1 MLSHKEKLRLIKFVG
16 KFENPAGGFN
26 FPRETPASITETYNG
41 VMLFIE
47 LGFDYGNPL
56 TKEYIRNL
64 ELKAD
69 LSLEHLYRLAK
80 VSEMLRIPDKMSE
93 IRESVLCRKY
103 RRSGKLTD
111 AYYSVLLDD
120 VLNIGILPGPDLV
133 EDMLKLKTKKLRFMS
148 ECQKYLAVKT
158 HLSLEVEMEEA
169 ISWVQATQS
178 CDGGFG
184 FLPGSTPFLENV
196 YSALDSLQMLNS
208 VPLDIQGCEDF
219 VLACR
224 SKEGAFGRQIMAL
237 PSLEHSLL
245 AVRSLKIIDAM
256 RVRAHS
262 DGG

>member
-1 MLSHKEKLRLIKFVG
+1 MLPHKERLRLIKFVCEY
-16 KFENPAGGFN
+16 ENPAGGFN
-26 FPRETPASITETYNG
+26 FPRETPASIAETYNG
-41 VMLFIE
+41 VMLFNE
-47 LGFDYGNPL
+47 LGFDCCNPL

-69 LSLEHLYRLAK
+69 MSLGLLYRMAK
-80 VSEMLRIPDKMSE
+80 VSEILSMPDKISE
-93 IRESVLCRKY
+93 IRESVLGRKCRK
-103 RRSGKLTD
+103 SSKLTD
-111 AYYSVLLDD
+111 AYYSVLLEEILD
-120 VLNIGILPGPDLV
+120 VSGVLTTDLL
-133 EDMLKLKTKKLRFMS
+133 EHARTRKIKKLKFMP
-148 ECQKYLAVKT
+148 ECQKYLAVKI
-158 HLSLEVEMEEA
+158 HVGLEVETDEA
-169 ISWVQATQS
+169 ISWIRATQS

-184 FLPGSTPFLENV
+184 FLPGSSSFLENE
-196 YSALDSLQMLNS
+196 YSALDSLRMLDS

-219 VLACR
+219 VLSCR